1 MDATAARQALQDMH
15 RDHDVFGPAECDRAN
30 HLIDIINEAHMAARI
45 GKAKITTKDG
55 RTKIEPAKAYRN
67 VSQRIGGK
75 AKADRKEAGYRRNAA
90 RAKG

>member
-1 MDATAARQALQDMH
+1 MKHHLDACDLYEAAGHTTIPVPISEVR
-15 RDHDVFGPAECDRAN
+15 E
-30 HLIDIINEAHMAARI
+30 MAARI

-55 RTKIEPAKAYRN
+55 RTKIEPVKKYAS

-90 RAKG
+90 RGKG